1 MFKLS
6 MVVSIKEAVF
16 ESIALKGRL
25 EDCIRKAYTMG
36 YEGVELS
43 FPNPWKVDIRHLK
56 RILADYDL
64 EVPALSTGLSYLHY
78 KWSLTSTDSSLRSK
92 AIEALEKYIELAEPL
107 NALVVIGL
115 IRGECKDIPADKAFN
130 TLEQSLRECCRA
142 AESRGV
148 TLVLEPLNRYETRLI
163 NRVEEAL
170 KMVHRVSS
178 DNLRLLVDTFHMNI
192 EEPIIEES
200 LRLAGKLIAHVHVAD
215 SNRLAPGMG
224 HLDFKSI
231 LSVLKDIGYKNY
243 LSAEIL
249 PIPDPDTA
257 TRATIEYL
265 RKIMACL

>member
-6 MVVSIKEAVF
+6 MVVSVQEAVF

-25 EDCIRKAYTMG
+25 EDCIKKAHTMG

-43 FPNPWKVDIRHLK
+43 FPNPWKVDIEHLK

-78 KWSLTSTDSSLRSK
+78 KWSLTSLDSSLRTK
-92 AIEALEKYIELAEPL
+92 AVEALGKYIELAELL

-115 IRGECKDIPADKAFN
+115 IRGESREIPRDKALSM
-130 TLEQSLRECCRA
+130 LEQGLKECCRV

-163 NRVEEAL
+163 NRIEEAL
-170 KMVHRVSS
+170 EMVHRVSS
-178 DNLRLLVDTFHMNI
+178 DNLKLLVDTFHMNI
-192 EEPIIEES
+192 EEPIIEDS
-200 LRLAGKLIAHVHVAD
+200 LRSAGGLIAHVHVAD

-224 HLDFKSI
+224 HLNFKSI

-257 TRATIEYL
+257 ARATIEYL
-265 RKIMACL
+265 HRIMASL